1 VLANIG
7 VEVDSR
13 TASGQKERQ
22 MRKRSLLAL
31 LAAFTSVLAF
41 SGAAHAK
48 VPGPNGMI
56 AFTRTDFSTGHD
68 TTYIVNPDGGHLQAL
83 LPGIDTSGP
92 HWSPDGSELALLDED
107 TPCPP
112 CSASTIILNPD
123 TGKYRVLPPPAA
135 PDTSFGCSLWS
146 PDASHFACGGESDAN
161 PSADGIYTIR
171 TSDGGGLTRITD
183 AGGGELTDIPI
194 DYSPDG
200 TRLVFGRVSSAD
212 HSCIKGSGLFV
223 VNVDGSGLHRITPNG
238 FCDDDGSW
246 SPDGSKIIFEHE
258 GSLFVVRPNGT
269 GLANVPLT
277 TGSNNFE
284 GDATWSPDGT
294 MTAFILFA
302 CTNVCDPG
310 GIGTAN
316 ADGKNVQQ
324 ITAVPAGF
332 HGFDHEADWGTHP
345 LIR

>member
-1 VLANIG
+1 
-7 VEVDSR
+7 
-13 TASGQKERQ
+13 
-22 MRKRSLLAL
+22 
-31 LAAFTSVLAF
+31 
-41 SGAAHAK
+41 
-48 VPGPNGMI
+48 MI
-56 AFTRTDFSTGHD
+56 SFTRTDFSTGHD
-68 TTYIVNPDGGHLQAL
+68 TTYIVNPDGSHLQAL
-83 LPGIDTSGP
+83 LPGIDTSGA
-92 HWSPDGSELALLDED
+92 HWSPDGSMLALLDED

-123 TGKYRVLPPPAA
+123 TGQYRTLPPPAL

-146 PDASHFACGGESDAN
+146 PDATHFACTGESDNN
-161 PSADGIYTIR
+161 PSVNGVYTIR
-171 TSDGGGLTRITD
+171 TNDGGGLKRITD
-183 AGGGELTDIPI
+183 AGGNGLMDIPI

-200 TRLVFGRVSSAD
+200 KQLVFGRVSFQD

-223 VNVDGSGLHRITPNG
+223 VNVDGTDPHRITPDG
-238 FCDDDGSW
+238 WCDDDGSW
-246 SPDGSKIIFEHE
+246 SPDGSRIIFEHR
-258 GSLFVVRPNGT
+258 GSLFAVRPNGT

-294 MTAFILFA
+294 KMAFILFA
-302 CTNVCDPG
+302 CTNVCSPG

-332 HGFDHEADWGTHP
+332 SGFDHEADWGTHP
-345 LIR
+345 LIK

>member
-1 VLANIG
+1 MRTRTFLIALAAIG
-7 VEVDSR
+7 VAVAL
-13 TASGQKERQ
+13 TAIPAEAR
-22 MRKRSLLAL
+22 
-31 LAAFTSVLAF
+31 
-41 SGAAHAK
+41 
-48 VPGPNGMI
+48 VPGQNGMV

-68 TTYIVNPDGGHLQAL
+68 TTYIANPNGSHLQAL
-83 LPGIDTSGP
+83 LPGIDTGTP
-92 HWSPDGSELALLDED
+92 HWSPDGSRLALLDED

-123 TGKYRVLPPPAA
+123 TGAYRVIPPPTL
-135 PDTSFGCSLWS
+135 PDTAFGCSLWS
-146 PDASHFACGGESDAN
+146 PDGSHFACAGESDAN
-161 PSADGIYTIR
+161 PSVNGVYTIR
-171 TSDGGGLTRITD
+171 TKDGGGLTRITN
-183 AGGGELTDIPI
+183 AGGGALTDIPI

-200 TRLVFGRVSSAD
+200 KQLVFGRVSSAD
-212 HSCIKGSGLFV
+212 HSCITGSGLFV

-246 SPDGSKIIFEHE
+246 SPDGSKIIFEHR

-284 GDATWSPDGT
+284 GDASWSPDGT
-294 MTAFILFA
+294 KMAFILFA
-302 CTNVCDPG
+302 CTSVCSPG

-324 ITAVPAGF
+324 ITTAPN
-332 HGFDHEADWGTHP
+332 GFDHEADWGTHP
-345 LIR
+345 LIK

>member
-1 VLANIG
+1 MRIRSHLIAIAALG
-7 VEVDSR
+7 VAVAL
-13 TASGQKERQ
+13 TAIP
-22 MRKRSLLAL
+22 
-31 LAAFTSVLAF
+31 AA
-41 SGAAHAK
+41 AK
-48 VPGPNGMI
+48 VPGQNGMI

-68 TTYIVNPDGGHLQAL
+68 TTYIVNPDGSHLQAV
-83 LPGIDTSGP
+83 LPGVDTGTP
-92 HWSPDGSELALLDED
+92 HWSPDGSELALQGED

-112 CSASTIILNPD
+112 CSPSTIILNPD
-123 TGKYRVLPPPAA
+123 TGQTRVLAPP
-135 PDTSFGCSLWS
+135 DVNFSIGCGLWS
-146 PDASHFACGGESDAN
+146 PDALHFACSGESDDN
-161 PSADGIYTIR
+161 PSVNGVYTIR
-171 TSDGGGLTRITD
+171 TGDGGGLTRITD
-183 AGGGELTDIPI
+183 AGGGGLMDIPI

-200 TRLVFGRVSSAD
+200 TRLVLGRVSSAD

-223 VNVDGSGLHRITPNG
+223 VNVDGGGLHRITPNG

-246 SPDGSKIIFEHE
+246 SPDGSKIIFEHK

-294 MTAFILFA
+294 KLAFILFA

-316 ADGKNVQQ
+316 ADGSNVQQ
-324 ITAVPAGF
+324 ITAVPSGF
-332 HGFDHEADWGTHP
+332 SGFDHEADWGSHP
-345 LIR
+345 LRG